1 MAWDF
6 NDKEPI
12 YIQIVNKMKNKILS
26 GEYKPG
32 DKIESVRELAS
43 IVGVNPNTMQKAL
56 TSMESLGI
64 IVTQRTLGKF
74 ITEDSSIIKYL
85 KNETVVEKV
94 DLFLRELKNLG
105 YTKDEII
112 DLINQS
118 ENKFTKPNNLE
129 DLIKEENN
137 GEFNITM

>member
-74 ITEDSSIIKYL
+74 ITEDSSIIRYL